1 MFIMLFEKRKK
12 KLANFKIRFQAKR
25 KKEFVKFKNRRKE
38 EILGLIV
45 LIKQL
50 AQKNVSR
57 FSLANLFV

>member
-1 MFIMLFEKRKK
+1 MLFEKRKK

>member
-12 KLANFKIRFQAKR
+12 KLATFKIGFQAKR

-45 LIKQL
+45 LIKTIGP
-50 AQKNVSR
+50 KKM
-57 FSLANLFV
+57 